1 MRRSMTIRQKLFGAA
16 LIVASF
22 GQMAVAQEEVP
33 RVALYTD
40 WSVFNPLN
48 PKECFIASA
57 PTQSTAKRPSGETYQ
72 ARRGNI
78 RFYVASR
85 PGDGTKNE
93 IAYTGGYPYKD
104 GSTVS
109 VKIGNDSFELFT
121 EGEFAWPASPA
132 EDGKIIGA
140 MQRGSKATVTG
151 ISSRGNTTI
160 DTFSLIGFTDALK
173 DSTQRCEE

>member
-1 MRRSMTIRQKLFGAA
+1 MTIRKALIGAA
-16 LIVASF
+16 IIAACMS
-22 GQMAVAQEEVP
+22 QTAVAQEEVP

-40 WSVFNPLN
+40 WSVFNPSN

-57 PTQSTAKRPSGETYQ
+57 PTQTTAKRPNGDTYQ

-132 EDGKIIGA
+132 EDAKIIAA
-140 MQRGSKATVTG
+140 MQRGANATVTG
-151 ISSRGNTTI
+151 VSSRGNTTI

-173 DSTQRCEE
+173 DSNGRCEN

>member
-1 MRRSMTIRQKLFGAA
+1 MKVILNTIGAA
-16 LIVASF
+16 ALVTVMGLQAN
-22 GQMAVAQEEVP
+22 AQEEVP

-40 WSVFNPLN
+40 WSVFNPAD

-57 PTQSTAKRPSGETYQ
+57 PTQTEAQRNGQSVDV
-72 ARRGNI
+72 RRDAI
-78 RFYVASR
+78 RLYVASR

-93 IAYTGGYPYKD
+93 IAFTGGYPFRD

-109 VKIGNDSFELFT
+109 VKIGNETFELFT

-132 EDGKIIGA
+132 EDAKIIGS
-140 MQRGSKATVTG
+140 MQRGARAVVTG
-151 ISSRGNTTI
+151 VSSRGTTTI

-173 DSTQRCEE
+173 DSNSRCEN